1 MEKKAVP
8 APWLWTLLLKVS
20 FNGNYRKKHL
30 TWCVAGLILSNTS
43 GSHNKD
49 SDAFPRFVH
58 HLLPCMSWS
67 HCSLSLEQCTARDK
81 KDTSVSVHSTWLAY
95 MHHRGPLLPGGLWNK
110 LNSHQPGPSGLYEL
124 DSSWKLLKQISD
136 SDYKH
141 YKKWKTQ
148 NKSVIFNC
156 KSVYKRRL
164 CVTKQPPISIC
175 RHETK
180 IPHLL
185 LSFPFIC
192 EGVKIF

>member
-1 MEKKAVP
+1 MATTERSISHDVLLAWSCLTHQVP
-8 APWLWTLLLKVS
+8 TTKTVMLFP
-20 FNGNYRKKHL
+20 
-30 TWCVAGLILSNTS
+30 GLYPTCC
-43 GSHNKD
+43 HAWAD
-49 SDAFPRFVH
+49 PTAAWA
-58 HLLPCMSWS
+58 WS
-67 HCSLSLEQCTARDK
+67 SARQETK